1 LRPPPKK
8 NSGWV
13 LDTPAMAGYPRNTAP
28 AGYVNGLPV
37 ALSFFGSAYSD
48 AELLGFAY
56 AFEFLLPIQPP

>member
-1 LRPPPKK
+1 
-8 NSGWV
+8 
-13 LDTPAMAGYPRNTAP
+13 MAGYPRNTAP